1 MNDEISSDEIDAMI
15 VELKAAGWTPKS
27 TVFWRAPGGSLHL
40 GPAGAWRT
48 MKRAQNDARLAGR
61 LNTPAVR

>member
-1 MNDEISSDEIDAMI
+1 MNDEISSEEIDLMI
-15 VELKAAGWTPKS
+15 VELKAAGWVPKS

-48 MKRAQNDARLAGR
+48 MKRAQNDQRLAER
-61 LNTPAVR
+61 LTTPAAR